1 MLNNN
6 KKSRSDDISV
16 IDVLLALWKDK
27 KLLSLMSM
35 FFTFLGFMYSLTLN
49 KNIELSSTV
58 VVKEHPRQFFAN
70 YEPFFDDN
78 VIDFDEDSFLS
89 ILDEKILSYDNLDIK
104 DGGTASNIFLSMVNG
119 TFNGDIKETRK
130 QLLEYCYMDTFA
142 MVKILEKLIQI

>member
-78 VIDFDEDSFLS
+78 VIDFGKICSLWFGDSFQLFVSDATQRLS
-89 ILDEKILSYDNLDIK
+89 CQKHVQCDRFCEN
-104 DGGTASNIFLSMVNG
+104 M
-119 TFNGDIKETRK
+119 
-130 QLLEYCYMDTFA
+130 
-142 MVKILEKLIQI
+142 